1 MDDGLMGFGATGLA
15 VERSA
20 LLDPVAMGEFGLNL
34 CGGVGWRDGFRPIAV
49 IRTPGIPARK
59 RASDVLKMRRAC
71 RGRLCGGS
79 SQGCET
85 AARQFLG

>member
-1 MDDGLMGFGATGLA
+1 MTGLA

-49 IRTPGIPARK
+49 LP
-59 RASDVLKMRRAC
+59 DVKVNDC
-71 RGRLCGGS
+71 I
-79 SQGCET
+79 
-85 AARQFLG
+85 